1 VSVDIYFLLGLK
13 KNDAMKDKTSCSKV
27 DEYDK
32 KINEL
37 REKKRS
43 EITALKKIL
52 KAFEKEELKSNVKSK
67 K

>member
-1 VSVDIYFLLGLK
+1 MSVDIYFLLGLK

-27 DEYDK
+27 EEYDK
-32 KINEL
+32 MIDEL

-43 EITALKKIL
+43 EIEALKKIL
-52 KAFEKEELKSNVKSK
+52 KAFEKEQLEPKVKSK